1 MKKLNSLIVCNIY
14 SPVRSLAAEQEVYY
28 ERVGKVIEELEIK
41 YINREPGLI
50 ILGDFNLPLE
60 QNMNKNI
67 AEQIEL
73 KIYLNILLLLV

>member
-1 MKKLNSLIVCNIY
+1 MVTK
-14 SPVRSLAAEQEVYY
+14 AAEQEVYY

-60 QNMNKNI
+60 QNMN
-67 AEQIEL
+67 
-73 KIYLNILLLLV
+73 ILE